1 MKPFTEKTIYL
12 EGAAHYCMQKLN
24 LTIEDILTTMNEWE
38 SGKETPT
45 DPATL
50 NRILE
55 NPKLE
60 NEIPQLIESQKDF
73 PDRNISIT
81 VHYTTSIETRTP
93 TPTVRANIHWISTG
107 SLTNPIQSIVK
118 RDWLKKRDTETN

>member
-1 MKPFTEKTIYL
+1 MKPFTKHTINP
-12 EGAAHYCMQKLN
+12 EGGTFYCMDKLN

-38 SGKETPT
+38 SGMETPT
-45 DPATL
+45 DPITL

-60 NEIPQLIESQKDF
+60 NEIPQLFEAEKDF

-81 VHYTTSIETRTP
+81 IHYTTSIDSRTP
-93 TPTVRANIHWISTG
+93 TPTVLANIHWISVG
-107 SLTNPIQSIVK
+107 SLTNPIHSIVK
-118 RDWLKKRDTETN
+118 K